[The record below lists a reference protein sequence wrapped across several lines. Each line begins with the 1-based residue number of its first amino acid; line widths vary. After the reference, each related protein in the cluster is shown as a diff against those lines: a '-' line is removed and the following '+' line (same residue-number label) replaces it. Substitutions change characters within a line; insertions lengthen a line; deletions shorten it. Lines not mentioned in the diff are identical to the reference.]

1 MFRSLGQVSGVG
13 LSSAMLQA
21 SLNKQLT
28 ERFDSPE
35 VSDQFCVKVGET
47 LIPASVRSSTGL
59 DMHRVRLLSYPT
71 NGPASRLELL
81 TR

>member
-28 ERFDSPE
+28 ERFHSPE
-35 VSDQFCVKVGET
+35 VSDET
-47 LIPASVRSSTGL
+47 
-59 DMHRVRLLSYPT
+59 
-71 NGPASRLELL
+71 
-81 TR
+81 